1 MFSPERHPEL
11 EDFSVSS
18 VQFPPMVRVIFDRL
32 TFLLA
37 LFVVYRFVLA
47 CFVDV
52 DFVDDANV
60 VDVVDVVDVIN
71 VVDVVDGSL
80 VFVVAKYDA
89 GPNVMRLVNSD
100 GQL

>member
-1 MFSPERHPEL
+1 MFSPERNPEL
-11 EDFSVSS
+11 KDFSVSS
-18 VQFPPMVRVIFDRL
+18 VQFPPMVRVVFDRL
-32 TFLLA
+32 TFFLV
-37 LFVVYRFVLA
+37 LFVVYRFVLT

-52 DFVDDANV
+52 DFVDF
-60 VDVVDVVDVIN
+60 VDVVDLVN

-89 GPNVMRLVNSD
+89 GANVMRLVNSD

>member
-1 MFSPERHPEL
+1 MFSPERNPEL

-18 VQFPPMVRVIFDRL
+18 VQFPPMVRVVFDRL
-32 TFLLA
+32 TFLLVF
-37 LFVVYRFVLA
+37 FVVRLVLA
-47 CFVDV
+47 CFVDA
-52 DFVDDANV
+52 DFFDDANV
-60 VDVVDVVDVIN
+60 VN

-89 GPNVMRLVNSD
+89 GANVMRLVNSD